1 MTLGVCRSLV
11 NQQFGSGAQR
21 GTEPR
26 GRRFGIARRG
36 AHGLPKI
43 PARLNDDLAR
53 IQNELLIAGGIL
65 SSSPGDV
72 VPETMP
78 RIQDEEIDHL
88 SAVFAYWRGRVHIA
102 PRFFIAGDSRLGAEF
117 DRARTIIR
125 RAERN
130 VVKLI
135 RERGNSDQ
143 IPVSQ
148 YLNQLS
154 DLCFVLA
161 RWADAETG

>member
-1 MTLGVCRSLV
+1 MTIGVCRSLLALE
-11 NQQFGSGAQR
+11 FGTDGSEAR
-21 GTEPR
+21 R
-26 GRRFGIARRG
+26 RRFGKARRSG
-36 AHGLPKI
+36 ISLPRV
-43 PARLNDDLAR
+43 PARLNDELAR
-53 IQNELLIAGGIL
+53 IQNDLLIAGGIL
-65 SSSPGDV
+65 SSSPGDI

-78 RIQDEEIDHL
+78 TIGDAEIERL
-88 SAVFAYWRGRVHIA
+88 SGVFSYWRGNVHIA

-117 DRARTIIR
+117 DRARTVIR
-125 RAERN
+125 RAERQT
-130 VVKLI
+130 VRLI
-135 RERGNSDQ
+135 RERGNTSQ